1 MLAGEHCIR
10 KLSARRRQPGGTLV
24 GNFIYDTFNLAVH
37 LWQLCKREIVAISL
51 QNAFCWEL
59 CLSLRSFACVF
70 LFVFNPQRL
79 VLSGFPE
86 ILFSIPRK
94 QKFYRCT
101 VLTSC
106 LCSAHNMAPFSPLD
120 GCFWQDVLQ
129 LRKMASPHLGSAKS
143 LLHGRLI

>member
-86 ILFSIPRK
+86 ILFSIPR
-94 QKFYRCT
+94 
-101 VLTSC
+101 
-106 LCSAHNMAPFSPLD
+106 
-120 GCFWQDVLQ
+120 
-129 LRKMASPHLGSAKS
+129 HLSDTEKKKS
-143 LLHGRLI
+143 LLYRSWGNRSSIDAQFLLAAFAQHITWLLSLLWMDVSDKMYCS